1 MVYVRTKGG
10 NHAKLAP
17 MNNLPYGTLR
27 AFLTPFL
34 MVLFRPKVKGLR
46 NVPASGPLILA
57 SNHLSFSDSIFM
69 PLVVPRKVT
78 FLAKS
83 EYFTSPG
90 PKGLLKKLTFI
101 ALGQVPV
108 DRSGGRRSEA
118 ALITGLEVLAG
129 GNSLGIY
136 PEGTRSPDGRL
147 YKGRTGIA
155 RLAIESGAVD
165 CVFVSDGISSLI
177 EKISLCSEPY
187 PDYAIREL
195 VPQFEDLNI
204 SQEGFQNA
212 SVALDTLESKETQVL
227 KAFCQL
233 KSIADIA
240 KQTQISKVKVE
251 EVLTKIQT
259 LLMLDTR
266 SQLVLRMYRFGALA
280 L

>member
-1 MVYVRTKGG
+1 MS
-10 NHAKLAP
+10 

-34 MVLFRPKVKGLR
+34 MILFRPKVKGLR
-46 NVPASGPLILA
+46 NVPASGPLIIA

-118 ALITGLEVLAG
+118 ALITGLQVLSEG
-129 GNSLGIY
+129 KCLGIY

-155 RLAIESGAVD
+155 RLAIESGAPV
-165 CVFVSDGISSLI
+165 VPVAMFNT
-177 EKISLCSEPY
+177 EKIQPTGQVVPNIQRVGMTFGEPMYFDGDSSDLAYLRVVTDQIMNRIQELSGQEYVDEYAVKAKKAGKSNSE
-187 PDYAIREL
+187 
-195 VPQFEDLNI
+195 ED
-204 SQEGFQNA
+204 SE
-212 SVALDTLESKETQVL
+212 
-227 KAFCQL
+227 
-233 KSIADIA
+233 
-240 KQTQISKVKVE
+240 
-251 EVLTKIQT
+251 
-259 LLMLDTR
+259 
-266 SQLVLRMYRFGALA
+266 
-280 L
+280 

>member
-1 MVYVRTKGG
+1 
-10 NHAKLAP
+10 
-17 MNNLPYGTLR
+17 MNNLPYGILR

-34 MVLFRPKVKGLR
+34 MILFRPKVKGLR
-46 NVPASGPLILA
+46 NVPGTGPVIIA

-118 ALITGLEVLAG
+118 ALITGLKVLAEG
-129 GNSLGIY
+129 KCLGIY

-155 RLAIESGAVD
+155 RLAIESGAPIIPVAM
-165 CVFVSDGISSLI
+165 FNT
-177 EKISLCSEPY
+177 EKIQPTGTVVPKVMRVEMIFGEPMY
-187 PDYAIREL
+187 FEGDSSDLLYLRDVTDKIMATIQELSGQEYVDTYATKAKKNLE
-195 VPQFEDLNI
+195 E
-204 SQEGFQNA
+204 EG
-212 SVALDTLESKETQVL
+212 
-227 KAFCQL
+227 
-233 KSIADIA
+233 
-240 KQTQISKVKVE
+240 
-251 EVLTKIQT
+251 
-259 LLMLDTR
+259 
-266 SQLVLRMYRFGALA
+266 
-280 L
+280 

>member
-1 MVYVRTKGG
+1 
-10 NHAKLAP
+10 
-17 MNNLPYGTLR
+17 MNNLPYGILR

-34 MVLFRPKVKGLR
+34 MILFRPKVKGLR
-46 NVPASGPLILA
+46 HVPASGPLIIA

-118 ALITGLEVLAG
+118 ALITGLKVLAEG
-129 GNSLGIY
+129 KCLGIY

-155 RLAIESGAVD
+155 RLAIESGAPIIPVAM
-165 CVFVSDGISSLI
+165 FNT
-177 EKISLCSEPY
+177 EKIQPTGTVVPKVMRVKMIFGEPMYFEGDSTDLQYLRDVTDQIMSTIQEMSGQEYVDTYATKAKKSTEESE
-187 PDYAIREL
+187 D
-195 VPQFEDLNI
+195 
-204 SQEGFQNA
+204 
-212 SVALDTLESKETQVL
+212 
-227 KAFCQL
+227 
-233 KSIADIA
+233 
-240 KQTQISKVKVE
+240 
-251 EVLTKIQT
+251 
-259 LLMLDTR
+259 
-266 SQLVLRMYRFGALA
+266 
-280 L
+280 

>member
-1 MVYVRTKGG
+1 
-10 NHAKLAP
+10 

-34 MVLFRPKVKGLR
+34 MILFRPKVKGLR
-46 NVPASGPLILA
+46 NVPATGPLIIA

-118 ALITGLEVLAG
+118 ALITGLQVLSEG
-129 GNSLGIY
+129 KCLGIY

-155 RLAIESGAVD
+155 RLAIESGAPIIPVAM
-165 CVFVSDGISSLI
+165 FNT
-177 EKISLCSEPY
+177 EKIQPTGQVIPNIQRVGMTFGEPMYFDGDSTDLAYLRVVTDQIMNRIQEISGQEYVDQYAVKAKKQGKSNSE
-187 PDYAIREL
+187 E
-195 VPQFEDLNI
+195 
-204 SQEGFQNA
+204 
-212 SVALDTLESKETQVL
+212 ESE
-227 KAFCQL
+227 
-233 KSIADIA
+233 
-240 KQTQISKVKVE
+240 
-251 EVLTKIQT
+251 
-259 LLMLDTR
+259 
-266 SQLVLRMYRFGALA
+266 
-280 L
+280 

>member
-1 MVYVRTKGG
+1 
-10 NHAKLAP
+10 
-17 MNNLPYGTLR
+17 MNNLPYGILR

-34 MVLFRPKVKGLR
+34 MILFRPKVKGLR
-46 NVPASGPLILA
+46 NVPGNGPVIIA

-118 ALITGLEVLAG
+118 ALITGLKILAEG
-129 GNSLGIY
+129 KCLGIY

-155 RLAIESGAVD
+155 RLAIESGAPIIPVAM
-165 CVFVSDGISSLI
+165 FNT
-177 EKISLCSEPY
+177 EKIQPTGTVVPKVMRVEMIFGEPMY
-187 PDYAIREL
+187 FEGDSTDLPYLRDVTDKIMSTIQALSGQEYVDTYATKAKKNLE
-195 VPQFEDLNI
+195 ED
-204 SQEGFQNA
+204 
-212 SVALDTLESKETQVL
+212 ES
-227 KAFCQL
+227 
-233 KSIADIA
+233 
-240 KQTQISKVKVE
+240 
-251 EVLTKIQT
+251 
-259 LLMLDTR
+259 
-266 SQLVLRMYRFGALA
+266 
-280 L
+280 

>member
-1 MVYVRTKGG
+1 MK
-10 NHAKLAP
+10 
-17 MNNLPYGTLR
+17 NLPYGTLR

-34 MVLFRPKVKGLR
+34 MVAFRPKVKGLR

-69 PLVVPRKVT
+69 PLVIPRKVT

-90 PKGLLKKLTFI
+90 PKGFIKKLTFI

-118 ALITGLEVLAG
+118 ALITGLQVLAE

-155 RLAIESGAVD
+155 RLAIESGAPVVPIAMFNTD
-165 CVFVSDGISSLI
+165 KIQPTGTVIPKIMRVGITFGEPMYFEGDSSDLQYLRDVTDQIMNTIQAMSGQEYIDI
-177 EKISLCSEPY
+177 
-187 PDYAIREL
+187 YA
-195 VPQFEDLNI
+195 P
-204 SQEGFQNA
+204 
-212 SVALDTLESKETQVL
+212 K
-227 KAFCQL
+227 
-233 KSIADIA
+233 
-240 KQTQISKVKVE
+240 KVKLGEVQE
-251 EVLTKIQT
+251 E
-259 LLMLDTR
+259 D
-266 SQLVLRMYRFGALA
+266 
-280 L
+280 